1 MSLILLVALG
11 FAFIVGTNDGAALL
25 AANLT
30 GKAIRPLPGLLALV
44 VALVVV
50 PMLVGTSV
58 ADTLATGLVAFDAA
72 EGPRALLVAVSV
84 TIGLIYISSRLGL
97 PTSVTQALTGA
108 MIGAGIGAG
117 LHVDLEAFGR
127 VVLSLALVPLVA
139 GIASLLVTAALVRLR
154 VRGDLPEYLRRLHIG
169 SYLISTIAY
178 AANDGQKMLA
188 VLAIALGTSPTAL
201 GPANL
206 AALAACFA
214 AGAIFGLRRLAAR
227 FGRLLPGRPLNAIV
241 AGYAAGLSVLAS
253 ALVGAPVSMSHATT
267 AGLIGSATV
276 IETYRRVRWEQVVRI
291 GMTWLTT
298 MPAATFIAAV
308 VAATVR

>member
-11 FAFIVGTNDGAALL
+11 FAFIVGSNDGAALL
-25 AANLT
+25 GANLT
-30 GKAIRPLPGLLALV
+30 GKAVRPLAGLAVLM
-44 VALVVV
+44 VALVAV
-50 PMLVGTSV
+50 PMILGTSV

-72 EGPRALLVAVSV
+72 EGPRAILVAVTV
-84 TIGLIYISSRLGL
+84 TIGLIYVSSRLGL
-97 PTSVTQALTGA
+97 PTSVTQALAGA

-117 LHVDLEAFGR
+117 LRVDLAAFGR

-139 GIASLLVTAALVRLR
+139 GIASLVVTIALVRLR
-154 VRGDLPEYLRRLHIG
+154 VRGDLTEHLRRLHVA
-169 SYLISTIAY
+169 SYLLSAIAY

-188 VLAIALGTSPTAL
+188 VLAIALGTSPAAL
-201 GPANL
+201 GPVSV

-214 AGAIFGLRRLAAR
+214 AGTIFGLRRLAAR

-253 ALVGAPVSMSHATT
+253 ALFGAPVSMSHATT

-298 MPAATFIAAV
+298 MPAATLIAAV